1 MKKTV
6 SIALIIGLI
15 AVILCFAACGGG
27 GNVDDMSTTNGEMTS
42 MLDEATTLMDELEE
56 DLTSALNGE
65 NETTDEMTTGEMTTG
80 ETTEMGETTTE

>member
-27 GNVDDMSTTNGEMTS
+27 GNVDDMSTTQGEITS
-42 MLDEATTLMDELEE
+42 MLDEATTLMDEMEE
-56 DLTSALNGE
+56 ELSSALEGD
-65 NETTDEMTTGEMTTG
+65 ETTDMITTDEATTAENTTE
-80 ETTEMGETTTE
+80 ETTAQ